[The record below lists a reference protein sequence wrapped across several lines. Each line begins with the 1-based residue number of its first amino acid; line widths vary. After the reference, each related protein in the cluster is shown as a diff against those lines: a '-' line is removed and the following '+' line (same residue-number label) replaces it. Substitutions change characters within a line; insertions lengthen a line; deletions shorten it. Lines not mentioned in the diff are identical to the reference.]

1 MPVRVA
7 EHAARAGYGV
17 ELFRITGEKDLRA
30 THFCEPGY
38 PLQVSAVDHAGL
50 VHDDQLVGFDR
61 VRRVRDMVGSDVDA
75 GESRSNGLD
84 AFLNCCWSLPSCWIS
99 ALIRSGSLRAIS
111 MAMVLLSQPMLLRS
125 SSTALW
131 LVARPRTLPAPYR
144 ACHASATAFM
154 VVVFPCRPVR

>member
-75 GESRSNGLD
+75 GEQSFQRVGRVPQLLLES
-84 AFLNCCWSLPSCWIS
+84 AFLLDLGFDPFGIVEGHQHGDGL
-99 ALIRSGSLRAIS
+99 A
-111 MAMVLLSQPMLLRS
+111 
-125 SSTALW
+125 
-131 LVARPRTLPAPYR
+131 VAAD
-144 ACHASATAFM
+144 AVA
-154 VVVFPCRPVR
+154 